1 LFSGQHFDASP
12 DKFTLQNVFDMQ
24 LHRYKDTAEEIIA
37 NANKE
42 LSIEKGVKEI
52 ADVWNRMQ
60 FILIKHIKGN
70 DDRGFI
76 MGPMDDIV
84 QVLDDNSMSL
94 QSMAASQ

>member
-1 LFSGQHFDASP
+1 
-12 DKFTLQNVFDMQ
+12 MQ